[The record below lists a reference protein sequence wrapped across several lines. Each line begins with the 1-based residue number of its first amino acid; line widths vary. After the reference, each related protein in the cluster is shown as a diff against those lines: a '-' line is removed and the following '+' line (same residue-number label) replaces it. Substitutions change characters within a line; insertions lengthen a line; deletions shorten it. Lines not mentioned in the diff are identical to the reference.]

1 MIKKNPPLCN
11 VVITSSPIC
20 RERQEREEAE
30 REGRQVQEEE
40 PDDENAASP
49 FQPIG
54 NIVSEVHRHFQSE
67 LSQL

>member
-1 MIKKNPPLCN
+1 MP
-11 VVITSSPIC
+11 VY

-40 PDDENAASP
+40 PDDENAPSP

-54 NIVSEVHRHFQSE
+54 DVVSEVGRRFQSE
-67 LSQL
+67 LSQS